1 MRARACVFVRARAC
15 ACVRVCVRVRACVR
29 AYVCVSNKTMKEG
42 LQNVHE
48 QLSCLASISTGRKD
62 ERMRGS
68 KAKTRSGKGE
78 EEEEE

>member
-1 MRARACVFVRARAC
+1 MKMMSGGGYWYNMSEC
-15 ACVRVCVRVRACVR
+15 VRACVR

-42 LQNVHE
+42 LQNVRE